1 MQGQYNAKDDY
12 SQKTAGDAQVV
23 KSRLEFPVDDDRV
36 DSTMIVPPKPFQE
49 SL

>member
-1 MQGQYNAKDDY
+1 MLEMTIIK
-12 SQKTAGDAQVV
+12 STAGNAQDL

-36 DSTMIVPPKPFQE
+36 DSTMIVPRKPFQE

>member
-1 MQGQYNAKDDY
+1 MLEMTILK
-12 SQKTAGDAQVV
+12 STAGDAQDV
-23 KSRLEFPVDDDRV
+23 KSRPEFPVDDDRV

>member
-1 MQGQYNAKDDY
+1 MLEMTIIK
-12 SQKTAGDAQVV
+12 STAGNAQDL